1 MPFIRI
7 TTFGPAL
14 EPEQIRRLQQGT
26 TDLMVTIMRKA
37 VQGTAVLV
45 ENIDKGG
52 WSIAGKIVNVA
63 AQVEATIGLGTN
75 TPDEK
80 AKFMIEMMRLLRT
93 VLGSELREE
102 TYITFHEFDHNSYG
116 RGGIT
121 RAERERRAAT
131 SSEPHHTSSAR
142 S

>member
-14 EPEQIRRLQQGT
+14 EPEQIHRLQQGT
-26 TDLMVTIMRKA
+26 TDLMVTVMRKA

-80 AKFMIEMMRLLRT
+80 AKFMVEMMRLLRT

-131 SSEPHHTSSAR
+131 SSEPHRASSTR